1 MARTWGPLIKW
12 RLFLPIFL
20 NNVSNLDASVQ
31 TATLPL
37 TTALTLSPP
46 WLRHKSTYIRWR
58 LLRASMSAIRSQ
70 VLHAYHLSLP
80 TNATAQSRGSDDPH
94 GKRPGA
100 RSAGGIHTAQPGLP
114 AMSERRI
121 GQSLADKVG
130 RGRSRGIRIEE
141 HTSELQSLMRNSY
154 AVFCLKKKTKQNNKG
169 QG

>member
-46 WLRHKSTYIRWR
+46 WLRHKSTYIRCR
-58 LLRASMSAIRSQ
+58 LLRASMSSIRSQ
-70 VLHAYHLSLP
+70 VLHAYHLPLP
-80 TNATAQSRGSDDPH
+80 TNATEQIRGSDDTH

-100 RSAGGIHTAQPGLP
+100 RSACGIQP
-114 AMSERRI
+114 ARR
-121 GQSLADKVG
+121 S
-130 RGRSRGIRIEE
+130 EE
-141 HTSELQSLMRNSY
+141 HTSDIH
-154 AVFCLKKKTKQNNKG
+154 
-169 QG
+169 

>member
-70 VLHAYHLSLP
+70 VLHAYHLPLP
-80 TNATAQSRGSDDPH
+80 TKATEQSSGSDAPR

-100 RSAGGIHTAQPGLP
+100 LYAGGVPP
-114 AMSERRI
+114 APP
-121 GQSLADKVG
+121 AD
-130 RGRSRGIRIEE
+130 
-141 HTSELQSLMRNSY
+141 
-154 AVFCLKKKTKQNNKG
+154 LK
-169 QG
+169 